1 MERSPLKVKRSPLKV
16 REDSPP
22 LVPCGVG
29 WPPTVEPAEGEEEPT
44 KVVEEPAEGE
54 EEPTKVVEEPAA
66 TTPMEAI
73 VHPGGEPTA
82 VR

>member
-1 MERSPLKVKRSPLKV
+1 MKRSPLKVERSPLKVKRSPLKV

-44 KVVEEPAEGE
+44 KVVEEPA
-54 EEPTKVVEEPAA
+54 A

-82 VR
+82 VC